1 MLEVLFKKKLLKSS
15 AALFSNWSTTSPT
28 EPQIRSVLY
37 VLPGSLLVLVVFS
50 FMFHRYASDDA
61 IGHLRCLNKLLD
73 MPDLTRRL
81 RVGQDV
87 VGLKVDITPLNG
99 SLVCMATCAA
109 TAIIQEPAAI
119 EPPQGVKANT

>member
-1 MLEVLFKKKLLKSS
+1 
-15 AALFSNWSTTSPT
+15 
-28 EPQIRSVLY
+28 
-37 VLPGSLLVLVVFS
+37 
-50 FMFHRYASDDA
+50 MFHRYASDDA

-99 SLVCMATCAA
+99 SLACMATCAA

-119 EPPQGVKANT
+119 EPPQGIKATFSSPETGMAVVKIDRVFSPSLIVPGTFKSTATGRHSL